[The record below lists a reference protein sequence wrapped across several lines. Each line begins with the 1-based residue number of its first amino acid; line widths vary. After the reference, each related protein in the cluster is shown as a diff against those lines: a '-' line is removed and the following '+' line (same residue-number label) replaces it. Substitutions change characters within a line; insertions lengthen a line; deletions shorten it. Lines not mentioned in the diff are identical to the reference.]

1 MAGEA
6 IGFLGMGGALV
17 VLAALLVLVWMGG
30 RKEAAAQA
38 ARLDDLNQA
47 LTEANLALR
56 GAETKAARVD
66 ELTAK
71 LSSEEAMRREAER
84 ALAEASTRADRV
96 PGLEAQLEATRDAE
110 KSAASELRA
119 LRERMEERDQAVEAE
134 RQRLTALSQEM
145 QDRFKALAGEALD
158 ASTKKL
164 LEQAEANFKAQ
175 HETAQGGVKQ
185 LVDPINKQLSDFRQ
199 HVENMER
206 DRLQNAGQIT
216 EQITKLSQGLTDQHK
231 ETSKL
236 VNALQRKSTTRGQW
250 GERTV
255 ENILELAGL
264 IKNVDWFAQY
274 QARNA
279 EGDAL
284 RPDFV
289 IKLPGAGSFVID
301 SKVALTA
308 YLDAVEATD
317 EQTRKECL
325 KRHAAQVKTH
335 VKQLSKKEYAQS
347 VDGAI
352 DFVAL
357 FIPGESF
364 YSAAIEEDPGLFDEA
379 IKANVIITTPATLLA
394 LAKAVAYGFRQEKLE
409 QNAQKIAAIGAELHD
424 RLATF
429 ARHMTTM
436 GSGLK
441 TATANYNKAV
451 ASFEG
456 RVMVSARRMADLN
469 GQTKQIEGP
478 APVDEA
484 PRLLAAPDDTSDDG
498 LDAREDAAE

>member
-1 MAGEA
+1 MNELYLGLIVLGAGV
-6 IGFLGMGGALV
+6 L
-17 VLAALLVLVWMGG
+17 VLAAVGFYALKKAWS
-30 RKEAAAQA
+30 ETDAAKAELKA
-38 ARLDDLNQA
+38 AEGALAETRLE
-47 LTEANLALR
+47 LTEARTRAS
-56 GAETKAARVD
+56 RVD
-66 ELTAK
+66 ELKAERA
-71 LSSEEAMRREAER
+71 SEEAMRREAER
-84 ALAEASTRADRV
+84 ALAEARTQAARV
-96 PGLEAQLEATRDAE
+96 AGLEADLAEA
-110 KSAASELRA
+110 
-119 LRERMEERDQAVEAE
+119 RERAGALAVELSGLKEAQRERDESVKAE
-134 RQRLTALSQEM
+134 RERLMALSQEM
-145 QDRFKALAGEALD
+145 KDRFQTLAGEALD

-164 LEQAEANFKAQ
+164 LEQAEQNFKAQ
-175 HETAQGGVKQ
+175 HEAAQGGVKT
-185 LVDPINKQLSDFRQ
+185 LVDPIRERLDHFRQ
-199 HVENMER
+199 QVEKLER
-206 DRLQNAGQIT
+206 DRIQNAGQIA
-216 EQITKLSQGLTDQHK
+216 EQITRLSQGLNDQHK
-231 ETSKL
+231 ETAKL

-264 IKNVDWFAQY
+264 TKGIDYDAQH
-274 QARNA
+274 QTRDA
-279 EGDAL
+279 EGAAL

-289 IKLPGAGSFVID
+289 IKLPGGGRFVVD

-308 YLDAVEATD
+308 YLDAVEAPD
-317 EQTRKECL
+317 DQARKDAL
-325 KRHAAQVKTH
+325 KRHANQVKTH
-335 VKQLSKKEYAQS
+335 VKQLSKKEYAAS

-424 RLATF
+424 RLGVF
-429 ARHMTTM
+429 AKHMTTM

-456 RVMVSARRMADLN
+456 RVMVSARRMAELN
-469 GQTKQIEGP
+469 GQTRALEGP

-484 PRLLAAPDDTSDDG
+484 PRLLAAPDDAPKS
-498 LDAREDAAE
+498 AAE

>member
-1 MAGEA
+1 MNELY
-6 IGFLGMGGALV
+6 LGLIVLGAAVL
-17 VLAALLVLVWMGG
+17 VLAAVGFFAL
-30 RKEAAAQA
+30 RKAWGETDA
-38 ARLDDLNQA
+38 ARADLK
-47 LTEANLALR
+47 T
-56 GAETKAARVD
+56 AE
-66 ELTAK
+66 
-71 LSSEEAMRREAER
+71 S
-84 ALAEASTRADRV
+84 ALAEARLELTEARTRAGRIDELKAEHAEARER
-96 PGLEAQLEATRDAE
+96 LEAELAAARRREADLAAE
-110 KSAASELRA
+110 LSGLKEAQ
-119 LRERMEERDQAVEAE
+119 RERDEAVKAE
-134 RQRLTALSQEM
+134 RERLMAMSQEM
-145 QDRFKALAGEALD
+145 KDRFKALAGEALD

-175 HETAQGGVKQ
+175 HEAAQGGVKT
-185 LVDPINKQLSDFRQ
+185 LVDPINKQLSEFRQ
-199 HVENMER
+199 HVEKMER
-206 DRLQNAGQIT
+206 DRIQNAGQIT
-216 EQITKLSQGLTDQHK
+216 EQITRLSQGLNDQHR
-231 ETSKL
+231 ETAKL

-264 IKNVDWFAQY
+264 TKGIDWEAQY

-289 IKLPGAGSFVID
+289 IKLPGGGRFVVD

-308 YLDAVEATD
+308 YLDAVEAPD
-317 EQTRKECL
+317 EQTRKDAL

-335 VKQLSKKEYAQS
+335 VKQLSKKEYAAS

-409 QNAQKIAAIGAELHD
+409 QNAEKIAAIGAELHD
-424 RLATF
+424 RLGTF

-478 APVDEA
+478 TPVDEA
-484 PRLLAAPDDTSDDG
+484 PRLLSAP
-498 LDAREDAAE
+498 EDAAE

>member
-1 MAGEA
+1 MCEGEA
-6 IGFLGMGGALV
+6 MNELYLGLIVLGAAML
-17 VLAALLVLVWMGG
+17 VLAGVGFFALKKAWGETDAARAEL
-30 RKEAAAQA
+30 KEAGDALSE
-38 ARLDDLNQA
+38 ARLNLREAQTKADRIDELK
-47 LTEANLALR
+47 TEH
-56 GAETKAARVD
+56 AETR
-66 ELTAK
+66 
-71 LSSEEAMRREAER
+71 
-84 ALAEASTRADRV
+84 DR
-96 PGLEAQLEATRDAE
+96 LEAQLTESRKGERDLAAE
-110 KSAASELRA
+110 LSGLK
-119 LRERMEERDQAVEAE
+119 ERLEERDQAVEAE
-134 RQRLTALSQEM
+134 RKRLTAMTQEM

-158 ASTKKL
+158 TSTKKL

-185 LVDPINKQLSDFRQ
+185 LVDPINKQLSDFRM
-199 HVENMER
+199 HVEKMER
-206 DRLQNAGQIT
+206 DRVQNAGQIT
-216 EQITKLSQGLTDQHK
+216 EQITKLSQGLNDQHR
-231 ETSKL
+231 ETAKL

-264 IKNVDWFAQY
+264 TKGIDWEAQY
-274 QARNA
+274 QTRNS

-289 IKLPGAGSFVID
+289 INLPGGGRFVVD

-308 YLDAVEATD
+308 YLDAVEAPD
-317 EQTRKECL
+317 EAGRREAL

-335 VKQLSKKEYAQS
+335 VKQLSKKEYAQN
-347 VDGAI
+347 VAGAI

-409 QNAQKIAAIGAELHD
+409 QNAEKIAAIGSELHD
-424 RLATF
+424 RLSTF
-429 ARHMTTM
+429 AKHMNTM

-441 TATANYNKAV
+441 TATSNYNRAV

-456 RVMVSARRMADLN
+456 RVLVSARRMADLN
-469 GQTKQIEGP
+469 GQIKPIEGP
-478 APVDEA
+478 VSVDEA
-484 PRLLAAPDDTSDDG
+484 PRLLAAPDEE
-498 LDAREDAAE
+498 EDAPQAAKPAAGSTPGNAAE

>member
-1 MAGEA
+1 MNELY
-6 IGFLGMGGALV
+6 LGLV
-17 VLAALLVLVWMGG
+17 VLGAAVMVLAAVGFYALKKAWGETDAAKAEL
-30 RKEAAAQA
+30 KEAEGGLAEV
-38 ARLDDLNQA
+38 R
-47 LTEANLALR
+47 LALR
-56 GAETKAARVD
+56 EAETKAARVD
-66 ELTAK
+66 ELKAE
-71 LSSEEAMRREAER
+71 LASERTMRDEAER
-84 ALAEASTRADRV
+84 ALAQARTEAGRV
-96 PGLEAQLEATRDAE
+96 AGLEAQLEETRKRE
-110 KSAASELRA
+110 SALAVELSG
-119 LRERMEERDQAVEAE
+119 LKERLEEREQAVEAE
-134 RQRLTALSQEM
+134 RKRLTALSQEM

-175 HETAQGGVKQ
+175 SETAQGGVKT
-185 LVDPINKQLSDFRQ
+185 LVDPINKQLSEFRQ
-199 HVENMER
+199 HVEKMER
-206 DRLQNAGQIT
+206 DRIQNAGQIT
-216 EQITKLSQGLTDQHK
+216 EQITRLSQGLNDQHR
-231 ETSKL
+231 ETAKL

-264 IKNVDWFAQY
+264 TKGIDWDAQY

-289 IKLPGAGSFVID
+289 IKLPGGGRFVVD

-308 YLDAVEATD
+308 YLDAVEAPD
-317 EQTRKECL
+317 EQSRKDAL

-335 VKQLSKKEYAQS
+335 VKQLSKKEYAAS
-347 VDGAI
+347 VNGAI

-409 QNAQKIAAIGAELHD
+409 QNAEKIAAIGAELHD
-424 RLATF
+424 RLGTF
-429 ARHMTTM
+429 AKHMTTM

-484 PRLLAAPDDTSDDG
+484 PRLLAAP
-498 LDAREDAAE
+498 EDAAE

>member
-1 MAGEA
+1 MDALNLGL
-6 IGFLGMGGALV
+6 IGLGAAVLV
-17 VLAALLVLVWMGG
+17 VAGFCVVLLRKAWAETESARVGAKAAEDALS
-30 RKEAAAQA
+30 Q
-38 ARLDDLNQA
+38 ARLDLR
-47 LTEANLALR
+47 EAQIRAD
-56 GAETKAARVD
+56 RVD
-66 ELTAK
+66 ELKDDLARQDT
-71 LSSEEAMRREAER
+71 MRREAER
-84 ALAEASTRADRV
+84 ALAEAKTRADRV
-96 PGLEAQLEATRDAE
+96 AGLEAALEQTRSAQTA
-110 KSAASELRA
+110 AASELRA
-119 LRERMEERDQAVEAE
+119 LKERLEEREQAVEAE
-134 RQRLTALSQEM
+134 RKRLTALSQEM
-145 QDRFKALAGEALD
+145 QDRFKTLAGEALD

-175 HETAQGGVKQ
+175 HEAAQGGVKT
-185 LVDPINKQLSDFRQ
+185 LVDPINKQLSEFRQ
-199 HVENMER
+199 HVEQMER
-206 DRLQNAGQIT
+206 DRIQNAGQIT
-216 EQITKLSQGLTDQHK
+216 EQITKLSFGLSEQHK
-231 ETSKL
+231 ETAKL

-264 IKNVDWFAQY
+264 TKGIDYDAQH
-274 QARNA
+274 QTRDS
-279 EGDAL
+279 EGAAL

-289 IKLPGAGSFVID
+289 IKLPGGGRFVVD

-308 YLDAVEATD
+308 YLDAVEAPD
-317 EQTRKECL
+317 EQTRKDAL

-335 VKQLSKKEYAQS
+335 VKQLSKKEYAAS
-347 VDGAI
+347 VAGAI

-409 QNAQKIAAIGAELHD
+409 QNAEKIAAIGAELHD
-424 RLATF
+424 RLGTF

-484 PRLLAAPDDTSDDG
+484 PRLLAAP
-498 LDAREDAAE
+498 EDAAE

>member
-1 MAGEA
+1 MDGLT
-6 IGFLGMGGALV
+6 IGLIAMGAAVLV
-17 VLAALLVLVWMGG
+17 VAGFCMVLLRKAWAETDAARAELKAAADELAAS
-30 RKEAAAQA
+30 RQ
-38 ARLDDLNQA
+38 
-47 LTEANLALR
+47 
-56 GAETKAARVD
+56 
-66 ELTAK
+66 
-71 LSSEEAMRREAER
+71 
-84 ALAEASTRADRV
+84 ALAEARARAAQVDELKSEHAEIRDRLESQLADV
-96 PGLEAQLEATRDAE
+96 RRRESELAAQLSGLKEAQ
-110 KSAASELRA
+110 
-119 LRERMEERDQAVEAE
+119 RERDESVKAE
-134 RQRLTALSQEM
+134 RERLMALSQEM
-145 QDRFKALAGEALD
+145 KDRFKALAGEALD

-164 LEQAEANFKAQ
+164 LEQAEASFKAQ
-175 HETAQGGVKQ
+175 HETAQGGVKT
-185 LVDPINKQLSDFRQ
+185 LVDPINKQLSEFRQ
-199 HVENMER
+199 HVEKMER
-206 DRLQNAGQIT
+206 DRIQNAGRIT
-216 EQITKLSQGLTDQHK
+216 EQITRLSQGLNDQHR
-231 ETSKL
+231 ETAKL

-264 IKNVDWFAQY
+264 TKGIDYDAQH
-274 QARNA
+274 QTRDA
-279 EGDAL
+279 EGAAL

-289 IKLPGAGSFVID
+289 IKLPGGGRFVVD

-308 YLDAVEATD
+308 YLDAVEAPD
-317 EQTRKECL
+317 EQSRKDAL
-325 KRHAAQVKTH
+325 KRHAGQVKTH
-335 VKQLSKKEYAQS
+335 VKQLSKKEYAAS

-409 QNAQKIAAIGAELHD
+409 QNAEKIAAIGAELHD
-424 RLATF
+424 RLGTF
-429 ARHMTTM
+429 AKHMTTM

-484 PRLLAAPDDTSDDG
+484 PRLLAAP
-498 LDAREDAAE
+498 EDAAE